1 MWWRIAIVHTVHLQL
16 IKSNRCFKCLKTGH
30 QVKENQ
36 DSEKEIPEN
45 SRKKKSSSVTG
56 SAVTTTSAIKTKG
69 DILLHAN
76 RHSYSD
82 KRRKHKVNRKT
93 RISFDNG
100 SQRSYIT
107 DSVKAKLSFKPTS
120 YETLHLNTFLEK
132 VYQKKKMPSRNFNL
146 PLRSGKNECVKISAL
161 SFPAICSPHPPKI
174 DIKEYSHLKDL
185 HFADSKIDWHSYWL
199 GLILGHCHWRFH
211 PWIKWP
217 HRLKQQVWLDSLWT
231 DQQLFMWNQS
241 GVESYHLRWNRALQC
256 DEGKRGSML
265 KKFSFTALEAGISRS
280 TIVYLPSQRKTFLST
295 AFSTQISLNFIK
307 LDYLGRKTVLQR
319 QAIIGCANHV
329 CDHYT
334 TN

>member
-161 SFPAICSPHPPKI
+161 SFPVICSPHPP
-174 DIKEYSHLKDL
+174 
-185 HFADSKIDWHSYWL
+185 
-199 GLILGHCHWRFH
+199 
-211 PWIKWP
+211 
-217 HRLKQQVWLDSLWT
+217 
-231 DQQLFMWNQS
+231 
-241 GVESYHLRWNRALQC
+241 NRYQ
-256 DEGKRGSML
+256 
-265 KKFSFTALEAGISRS
+265 GIS
-280 TIVYLPSQRKTFLST
+280 TFERFTFCRQQDRLAFLLARINTGTLS
-295 AFSTQISLNFIK
+295 L
-307 LDYLGRKTVLQR
+307 
-319 QAIIGCANHV
+319 AILSVDKVAPPP
-329 CDHYT
+329 
-334 TN
+334 